1 MFLDD
6 FGVII
11 PAYNEREHIAGV
23 ILSLKEI
30 FPPGNIVVVDDG
42 SGDGTAK
49 TARSTGA
56 VVIEHPEN
64 RGKGAA
70 LRSGFEYFTRKTA
83 IRGVFTLDADGQHD
97 PSEISG
103 FIERFNE
110 AGADILIGNRMDST
124 ENMPLVRKLTNRFT
138 SMVISRRAGCRI
150 EDSQSGYRLIRNS
163 LLSRIDLVTEHFET
177 ESEILIKA
185 GREGA
190 TIGSVPISTI
200 YATEE
205 SKINPLRDTVR
216 FFKLVMKSFFW

>member
-11 PAYNEREHIAGV
+11 PAYNEKEHIANV
-23 ILSLKEI
+23 ILSLKKI
-30 FPPGNIVVVDDG
+30 FPPGNIVIVDDG
-42 SGDGTAK
+42 SGDGTAE
-49 TARSTGA
+49 TARLTGV

-70 LRSGFEYFTRKTA
+70 LRSGFEYFNHKTD

-110 AGADILIGNRMDST
+110 AGTDILIGNRMDST

-150 EDSQSGYRLIRNS
+150 EDSQSGYRLIKNS
-163 LLSRIDLVTEHFET
+163 LLARIDLVTEHFET

-185 GREGA
+185 GRDGA

-205 SKINPLRDTVR
+205 SKINPLRDTIR
-216 FFKLVMKSFFW
+216 FLKLVTKSFFW